1 MPQAR
6 RKTPTQGAARW
17 LAVLLVSSALL
28 PRFAHAAVLNL
39 ATVNCAKYEN
49 EVLASTLPGYTTD
62 PIDTVMWLFGFSVA
76 KSGERFMYGDSLTAF
91 GFALDNQCKN
101 NPTTTL
107 LEAVAGVQSKR
118 QNPMDLTRLDCATF
132 EARHQSLAK
141 SDPESAKTLTMWLFG
156 YAIGLSGT
164 HVLDA
169 ESLQKFDDSLSDRC
183 AKHPDDSVYDAL
195 NAPNPAVPGSVQA
208 RPGGRRPAAAH

>member
-1 MPQAR
+1 MRAR
-6 RKTPTQGAARW
+6 FSAVQF
-17 LAVLLVSSALL
+17 LCAVLFLCALL
-28 PRFAHAAVLNL
+28 PCAARAAVLNL
-39 ATVNCAKYEN
+39 ATMSCAKYEN

-76 KSGERFMYGDSLTAF
+76 KAGQRFMYGDSLTAF
-91 GFALDNQCKN
+91 GFALDTECKN

-107 LEAVAGVQSKR
+107 LEAVSSVQSKR

-132 EARHQSLAK
+132 ETRHQSLAK

-156 YAIGLSGT
+156 YAIALSGT

-169 ESLQKFDDSLSDRC
+169 ESLVKFDDSLNDRC
-183 AKHPDDSVYDAL
+183 AKHPEDSVYDAL
-195 NAPNPAVPGSVQA
+195 NAPNPAIPGSTPA
-208 RPGGRRPAAAH
+208 RR